1 MRFLVVDDSYDWLKF
16 HRDNIRI
23 TMPEAQIELAAS
35 AYEGLKKVQEHDAN
49 YYDFILSDMQMEDV
63 DSEIYAG
70 IWFIKQV
77 LGSKKAEK
85 SKIIVISA
93 VYNISE
99 VARNLNV
106 NYISKSSLISSPSVF
121 EYKLK
126 ELLKL

>member
-1 MRFLVVDDSYDWLKF
+1 
-16 HRDNIRI
+16 
-23 TMPEAQIELAAS
+23 MPEAQIELAAS

>member
-16 HRDNIRI
+16 HRDNIHI

-35 AYEGLKKVQEHDAN
+35 AYEGLKKVQEHEAG
-49 YYDFILSDMQMEDV
+49 YYDIILSDMQMEDV
-63 DSEIYAG
+63 DSEPYAG
-70 IWFIKQV
+70 IWLIKQV
-77 LGSKKAEK
+77 LATKKYQ
-85 SKIIVISA
+85 SRSIIIISA

-99 VARNLNV
+99 VAKNLNV

-121 EYKLK
+121 DYKLK